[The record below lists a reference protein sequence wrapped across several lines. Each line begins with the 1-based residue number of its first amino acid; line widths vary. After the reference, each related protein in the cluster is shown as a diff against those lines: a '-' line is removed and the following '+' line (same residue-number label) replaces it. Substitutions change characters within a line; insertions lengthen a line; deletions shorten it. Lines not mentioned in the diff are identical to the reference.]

1 MQTLWQDVRSGLR
14 MLGKNPG
21 LTAVAVLTLAL
32 GVGATTTAAVGVVT
46 GIAGAFALTRWMQ
59 SQLFGVSPTD
69 PPTFAGVALLLILVS
84 LAACYFPARRAT
96 RVDPLVA
103 LRYE

>member
-1 MQTLWQDVRSGLR
+1 MV
-14 MLGKNPG
+14 LGQA
-21 LTAVAVLTLAL
+21 TA
-32 GVGATTTAAVGVVT
+32 TAAVGVVI

-59 SQLFGVSPTD
+59 SQLFGVSATD
-69 PPTFAGVALLLILVS
+69 PPTFVGVALLLILVS